1 MKCRSNQRCNLQ
13 TLQSILLLR
22 STFLVSMAY
31 TPQTQTHQ
39 QRYLVDTE
47 QVTENQLDKH
57 TRADTTQHSCN
68 QQGTDQ
74 YRPCSGLNH
83 TSILLCQLS
92 HCMHS
97 VDPL

>member
-1 MKCRSNQRCNLQ
+1 MNCRSNQRYNLQ
-13 TLQSILLLR
+13 TLQSILLLH
-22 STFLVSMAY
+22 STFLVSMVCML
-31 TPQTQTHQ
+31 QTQIRQ

-57 TRADTTQHSCN
+57 IRVDTTQRSCN
-68 QQGTDQ
+68 QQGTHQ
-74 YRPCSGLNH
+74 YCPCSGLNH